1 MRGTLGIAGLCAALA
16 ACGGVESDGEVG
28 ALPRAEVEGS
38 VGVGLR
44 AAGDPA
50 MRLPEGGFSLG
61 EQDGMTVE
69 LVGTTIDLEGME
81 LFLPADRTCED
92 VILRG
97 QGMCYAGPSGHFI
110 RLEGPFQVD
119 LLTGHVSP
127 SLEWFELPADLAM
140 QRVDLVVR
148 RGRVGG
154 PPRREPAGLL
164 EHEVFEGGIPGRID
178 VPLELAD
185 RISIAGRGV
194 DLRRADLLVVGF
206 DARMWL
212 EGASLLP
219 GLDPSRAA
227 GLPLGQVI
235 GRNVE
240 ASGFLA
246 SGRRVPDPSQGTM
259 ASTKA
264 GIFGLED
271 GAKRSEQVEQV
282 DIRNAGRAAADLA
295 ERRRGSVSIVP
306 DDGKVRIGDLEADEA
321 LVQEEV
327 EAEAELDRVS
337 VGDVDFA
344 YRPGDRRGSI
354 GIGDLDT
361 SDRFPEGG
369 TIGIGDLDPRPGD
382 EGIGIGDVG
391 DFTRAGGD
399 IARPDDFDLEDVELG
414 EDHGAGGRDERYPG
428 TNRE

>member
-16 ACGGVESDGEVG
+16 ACGGMESDGDVG
-28 ALPRAEVEGS
+28 ELPRAEVEGS

-61 EQDGMTVE
+61 EQDGMTVQ
-69 LVGTTIDLEGME
+69 LVGTTIDLEGIE

-110 RLEGPFQVD
+110 RLEGPFQVN
-119 LLTGHVSP
+119 LLTGNVTP

-148 RGRVGG
+148 GGRVGE

-164 EHEVFEGGIPGRID
+164 ELDVFEGGIPGRID

-185 RISIAGRGV
+185 RISIVGRGV

-246 SGRRVPDPSQGTM
+246 SGRRVPDPAQGTM

-264 GIFGLED
+264 GIFGLEE
-271 GAKRSEQVEQV
+271 GARRSEEVEQV
-282 DIRNAGRAAADLA
+282 SIRKGGRAAADLA
-295 ERRRGSVSIVP
+295 ERLGAAAGAAP
-306 DDGKVRIGDLEADEA
+306 DDDHVRTGYLEADEE
-321 LVQEEV
+321 LLEEV

-337 VGDVDFA
+337 IGDVGFA

-391 DFTRAGGD
+391 DFTR
-399 IARPDDFDLEDVELG
+399 PDDFDLEDVRLG